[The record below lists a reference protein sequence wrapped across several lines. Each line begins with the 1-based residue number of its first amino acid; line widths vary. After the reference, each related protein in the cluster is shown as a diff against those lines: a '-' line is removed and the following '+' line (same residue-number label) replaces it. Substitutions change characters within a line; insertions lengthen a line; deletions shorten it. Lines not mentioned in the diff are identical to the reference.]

1 MKKLLTL
8 ILLFPL
14 FISCSSDNEITPT
27 TEPETGDNMTTEQI
41 VGTYHVVDL
50 RVDGFNDLLPN
61 LDIELIFKN
70 DYILEELNVKTLERK
85 QYTWS
90 YSNKIISFENT
101 DNGKVQGWFKDG
113 NLKFK
118 TYAKP
123 YYPNL
128 IGTFTYSKRKN

>member
-123 YYPNL
+123 HYPNL

>member
-1 MKKLLTL
+1 MKK
-8 ILLFPL
+8 ILYILFAISL
-14 FISCSSDNEITPT
+14 FTACSSSEDTIPT

-41 VGTYHVVDL
+41 IGTYHVVDL

-70 DYILEELNVKTLERK
+70 DYILEELNLNTLERK

-101 DNGKVQGWFKDG
+101 DNGKVQGWFKNG